1 MARHHLMG
9 RWIRRVSA
17 TGLALF
23 TMAMAASAVSAADVT
38 VGYQTGIEPAK
49 AALAD
54 GLYEKA
60 TGARINW
67 RKFDNGAELVRAL
80 ASGDVDVANLGSS
93 VAAAGASRKLP
104 LQTFLVAAQ
113 LGTSE
118 ALVVRKGAGIKTP
131 ADLVGKTI
139 AVPFVSTSH
148 YSLLSAFKHW
158 GVDASK
164 VKVINLR
171 ISEIAAAWTRGDI
184 HGAYVWEPALGR
196 VKETGTVLATSA
208 DVAQW
213 GAPTFDLWVARKPFA
228 DKNQA
233 FLRQF
238 AKVSVTAYETFRANP
253 AAYIGNAANLQKI
266 ARVTGAKPEDVKVL
280 LSGDR
285 FPTATEQRQLLAGP
299 VAKAFG
305 DTAAFL
311 KSQGKLDAVLPS
323 YGDYVTP
330 AFIGQP

>member
-9 RWIRRVSA
+9 RWIRGLSA

-23 TMAMAASAVSAADVT
+23 TMAMAASAVNAAEVT

-60 TGARINW
+60 TGAKINW

-118 ALVVRKGAGIKTP
+118 ALVVRKAAGIKTP

-158 GVDASK
+158 GVDATK

-238 AKVSVTAYETFRANP
+238 TKVSVTAYEAFRANP
-253 AAYIGNAANLQKI
+253 EAYIGNAANLQKI

-285 FPTATEQRQLLAGP
+285 FPTAVEQRQLLAGP

>member
-1 MARHHLMG
+1 MSALQLLIKRLG
-9 RWIRRVSA
+9 RTACLAAAVM
-17 TGLALF
+17 GLA
-23 TMAMAASAVSAADVT
+23 TQAASAAEVT
-38 VGYQTGIEPAK
+38 VGYQTGVEPAK

-60 TGARINW
+60 TGAKINW

-93 VAAAGASRKLP
+93 VVAAAASRKLP
-104 LQTFLVAAQ
+104 VQTFLVAAQ

-118 ALVVRKGAGIKTP
+118 ALVVRNSAGIKKP

-158 GVDASK
+158 GVDATK

-196 VKETGTVLATSA
+196 IKESGTVLATSA

-228 DKNQA
+228 DKNAA

-238 AKVSVTAYETFRANP
+238 AKVSVSAYEAFRANP
-253 AAYIGNAANLQKI
+253 DGFIGDAANLQKI

-280 LSGDR
+280 LRGDR
-285 FPTATEQRQLLAGP
+285 FPTAAEQRQLLGAP
-299 VAKAFG
+299 VAKAFA

-311 KSQGKLDAVLPS
+311 KAQGKLDALLPDYS
-323 YGDYVTP
+323 GYVTNTY
-330 AFIGQP
+330 IGP

>member
-1 MARHHLMG
+1 MARSTFLQG
-9 RWIRRVSA
+9 CWRVVGASTLVLA
-17 TGLALF
+17 TFSVAVVP
-23 TMAMAASAVSAADVT
+23 ARAAEVT
-38 VGYQTGIEPAK
+38 VGYQTGVEPAK

-54 GLYEKA
+54 GVYEKA
-60 TGARINW
+60 TGAKIHW

-118 ALVVRKGAGIKTP
+118 ALVVRNGAGIDKP
-131 ADLVGKTI
+131 ADLLGKTI

-158 GVDASK
+158 GVDATK

-196 VKETGTVLATSA
+196 IKESGKVLATSA
-208 DVAQW
+208 DVARW
-213 GAPTFDLWVARKPFA
+213 GAPTFDLWVARQPFA

-253 AAYIGNAANLQKI
+253 EAYIGNAANLQKI
-266 ARVTGAKPEDVKVL
+266 ARVTGAKPDDVKVL
-280 LSGDR
+280 LRGDR
-285 FPTATEQRQLLAGP
+285 FPTAAEQRQLLAGP

-323 YGDYVTP
+323 YEAYVTP

>member
-1 MARHHLMG
+1 MAQPNLLQ
-9 RWIRRVSA
+9 RWARALSTA
-17 TGLALF
+17 SLAMLGF
-23 TMAMAASAVSAADVT
+23 AAVTSSAAAAEVT

-60 TGARINW
+60 TGAKINW

-118 ALVVRKGAGIKTP
+118 ALVVRNGAGISKP
-131 ADLVGKTI
+131 SDLVGKTI

-148 YSLLSAFKHW
+148 YSLLSAFRHW
-158 GVDASK
+158 GVDATK

-196 VKETGTVLATSA
+196 IKETGKVLATSA

-238 AKVSVTAYETFRANP
+238 AQVSVRAYETFRANP
-253 AAYIGNAANLQKI
+253 EAYIANAANLQKI

-285 FPTATEQRQLLAGP
+285 FPTAAEQRQLLGGP

-311 KSQGKLDAVLPS
+311 KSQGKLDAVLPT
-323 YGDYVTP
+323 YGAYVTP